1 MRDTRN
7 LILIVMLFEVCLK
20 INLANLRKQKGV
32 YFTCVTSIVK
42 KTVTERSLIWV
53 KLSELN
59 GNVGITRKLMKF
71 RCVPRKASLGRVVYS
86 CSTMSALACR

>member
-53 KLSELN
+53 KLSELI